1 MRSLDLL
8 LLAVLLSPLPAVAQ
22 PAATCADAAVA
33 AERSWGLPSDLL
45 GAVGRVESGR
55 LDPAGRLAA
64 WPWTVN
70 ADGLGYV
77 FASVAE
83 AAAAVRMLQA
93 RGARFIDVGCFQV
106 DLFYHPDAFASVEQ
120 AFDPVANA
128 DYAARFLAEL
138 RARTGSWAA
147 AVAGYHSLGPAGEG
161 YRQKVMAQWHGAD
174 QATAQFLTQPLAATQ
189 PPADATGVAPRG
201 GAVPR
206 QRRSA
211 DPFVIVMSAAARAI
225 PVFGPAMSP
234 APQLFGLGR
243 GDRGGETIP

>member
-8 LLAVLLSPLPAVAQ
+8 LLAALLSPLPAVAQ

-33 AERSWGLPSDLL
+33 AERSWSLPSDLL

-128 DYAARFLAEL
+128 DYAARFLTEL
-138 RARTGSWAA
+138 RARTESWAG

-161 YRQKVMAQWHGAD
+161 YRQKVMAQWYGTD
-174 QATAQFLTQPLAATQ
+174 QATAQLTAAQ
-189 PPADATGVAPRG
+189 PPANATRAAPRG
-201 GAVPR
+201 GATLPQ

-211 DPFVIVMSAAARAI
+211 DPFVVAMSAAARAI
-225 PVFGPAMSP
+225 PVFGPTMAP
-234 APQLFGLGR
+234 AARLFGFNR
-243 GDRGGETIP
+243 GSRGGVATP